1 MKTLLLIAFLVFTN
15 ISFSQTFTLTGT
27 KNAKLIKT
35 GTGQY
40 QLKYKGEYGDN
51 IYTDK
56 ITRQRREEGKVKKF
70 INDGG
75 LSALGGILSSGG
87 AVKTEELTVPAVYE
101 FCKTDDPDYE
111 IVIVWA
117 NVYWDWTKPAFKGMV
132 VKTSVLGEVTD
143 SWLIEP

>member
-1 MKTLLLIAFLVFTN
+1 MKKLLLIAFLILTN

-40 QLKYKGEYGDN
+40 QLKYKVEYSDN

-56 ITRQRREEGKVKKF
+56 ITRQRREERKVKKF
-70 INDGG
+70 INDSGFSG
-75 LSALGGILSSGG
+75 LGGMLSSGG
-87 AVKTEELTVPAVYE
+87 AVKNEELTVPAVYE

-117 NVYWDWTKPAFKGMV
+117 NVYWDFWTKPFKGMV